1 MNPERIVVID
11 DNPNDAQLIKR
22 VLENSGYAVTWAS
35 SGEEGLRII
44 PELSPNCVLVDYRM
58 PGLDGYEVC
67 RRIKEDPALQT
78 IPVLMLTGADSS
90 RNLIE
95 GLDAGADD
103 FATKSSEIEVILARV
118 RALLRVKAYQDRI
131 VEQAAQLRQLY
142 EELSHKSDKIMEL
155 NQRLNSDLQIARR
168 VQEALL
174 PERNFSTPR
183 AEIRSAYI
191 PSETLSGDFYDYF
204 LQRDSLFLFV
214 ADVSG
219 HGLPAAI
226 LVSLLKSFL
235 HSEAVDS
242 PSLPAFMASL
252 NDFLVSAS
260 LPAQYATAQ
269 LLRLDPSGRCIT
281 YSNGAHPAFLHYRAA
296 ARKATA
302 TERPGHLVGA
312 RPSVAFDEHKVEVG
326 PGDLLFLYTDGL
338 TDRRTID
345 GEFYALD
352 RVAAILEREDGRE
365 LSAVYDAVYD
375 DVTGFPATDEFRDDI
390 AFILARFV

>member
-1 MNPERIVVID
+1 MKSERIVVID
-11 DNPNDAQLIKR
+11 DNPNDAQLIRR
-22 VLENSGYAVTWAS
+22 VLENAGYEVDCAS

-44 PELSPNCVLVDYRM
+44 PDVSPNCVLVDYRM

-67 RRIKEDPALQT
+67 RRIKNDPALQT

-103 FATKSSEIEVILARV
+103 FVTKSSDIEVILARV

-174 PERNFSTPR
+174 PERNFSTPH
-183 AEIRSAYI
+183 AEIRSSYI
-191 PSETLSGDFYDYF
+191 PTETLSGDFYDYF
-204 LQRDSLFLFV
+204 TQRDSLYMFV

-226 LVSLLKSFL
+226 LVSLLKTFL

-242 PSLPAFMASL
+242 PSLAAFMARL
-252 NDFLVSAS
+252 NDYLVSAS

-269 LLRLDPSGRCIT
+269 ILRLDPSGKNIT
-281 YSNGAHPAFLHYRAA
+281 FSNGAHPPFLHYEASKG
-296 ARKATA
+296 KATA

-312 RPSVAFDEHKVEVG
+312 RPGLGFEEHQVEVA
-326 PGDLLFLYTDGL
+326 PGDLMFLYTDGL
-338 TDRRTID
+338 TDRRTVD
-345 GEFYALD
+345 GEFYGID
-352 RVAAILEREDGRE
+352 RIAAILEREEGKD
-365 LSAVYDAVYD
+365 LSKVYDAVYD
-375 DVTGFPATDEFRDDI
+375 DVTSFSATDEFRDDI
-390 AFILARFV
+390 AFILVRFV